1 MIITLILAILNMIMY
16 LVYIIATSGLAT
28 GLYLFLSFSNALL
41 IPLLAVQAVEDA
53 IPPELELMQRKIS
66 QRNRIP
72 VQRLFLAILIA
83 APVGILTGYFTNDN
97 VMAMVLLFFNLL
109 SFSWF
114 AYEHDSDYR
123 AFMRPDR
130 KVESKEQNIDD
141 YRLVSQ
147 SENELL
153 APISDSTERLE
164 SSESESVVALDWKIV
179 CTKTTF
185 YGLVSKLPRL
195 FYYCYYWCL
204 LTVVLIYM
212 YQLSCQFRY
221 NKEEIKPAYLR
232 VYPLLFTV
240 ASYPVIEWKILPELK
255 VHKTFHKLL
264 LSTVCAVLSLIVAT
278 ILESYRVTETYGT
291 DYYSQNPF
299 TDKRVSSCP
308 ADLDDYCNDVP
319 YSSTYKA
326 CHYPPMMSEQL
337 HVGWQSIQFLLL
349 SFSISLAGSCF
360 LDFCFYEVDD
370 KALKPNTVN
379 GIDEDD
385 ALEFDQKC
393 TEIVDLVG
401 SVLVKPLKDLT
412 TEQTVL
418 FFKSVGCLGIEDVL
432 KEKRIVLTGKHLN
445 TVETLE
451 DLLSLDLNLPRIMV
465 RTILEE
471 ILHCKDCGVRMSKL
485 LRNVSRCA

>member
-1 MIITLILAILNMIMY
+1 MSSWKHRN
-16 LVYIIATSGLAT
+16 
-28 GLYLFLSFSNALL
+28 LFLL
-41 IPLLAVQAVEDA
+41 VH
-53 IPPELELMQRKIS
+53 
-66 QRNRIP
+66 
-72 VQRLFLAILIA
+72 RLFLAILIA

-255 VHKTFHKLL
+255 VHKTFHKLCKFIFKFFPSIYWL
-264 LSTVCAVLSLIVAT
+264 LTLFVSVVLSTVCAVLSLIVAT

-337 HVGWQSIQFLLL
+337 HVGWQVSIIILL
-349 SFSISLAGSCF
+349 F
-360 LDFCFYEVDD
+360 
-370 KALKPNTVN
+370 
-379 GIDEDD
+379 
-385 ALEFDQKC
+385 
-393 TEIVDLVG
+393 
-401 SVLVKPLKDLT
+401 
-412 TEQTVL
+412 
-418 FFKSVGCLGIEDVL
+418 
-432 KEKRIVLTGKHLN
+432 
-445 TVETLE
+445 
-451 DLLSLDLNLPRIMV
+451 
-465 RTILEE
+465 
-471 ILHCKDCGVRMSKL
+471 
-485 LRNVSRCA
+485 